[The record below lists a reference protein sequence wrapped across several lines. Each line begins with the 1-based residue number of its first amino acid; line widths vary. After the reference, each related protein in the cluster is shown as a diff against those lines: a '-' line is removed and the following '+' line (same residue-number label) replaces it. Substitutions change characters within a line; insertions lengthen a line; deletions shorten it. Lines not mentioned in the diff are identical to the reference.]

1 MSVSHL
7 QRGNE
12 NMASVQDKV
21 AALNIVGK
29 FYSPLNPPL
38 GNICFMVQGNVF
50 LFEAL
55 KSTVK
60 YFFVYLFRSQIDQ
73 QNSRCTNQQG

>member
-1 MSVSHL
+1 
-7 QRGNE
+7 
-12 NMASVQDKV
+12 MASVKDKV

-29 FYSPLNPPL
+29 FYSPLNTPL

-50 LFEAL
+50 LSEAL

-60 YFFVYLFRSQIDQ
+60 YFFVCLFRSQIDQ
-73 QNSRCTNQQG
+73 QNSRCTNQQN